1 MEGRVASRRA
11 AAVLIAAA
19 FIPLLF
25 FGYLFW
31 GSMASPPQLILWQGE
46 EGEVDLRLPF
56 RSRVV
61 MDGEQIL
68 RFNGAAPGPGGV
80 VLPYETALRL
90 QPEDLGQAR
99 VEVRLG
105 ALPIRRLSVQVL
117 PRLYV
122 IPGGQA
128 VGITVRSN
136 GIIVVGHAAL
146 QSSSGEE
153 VFPAREAGLRVGDVI
168 LKVGEST
175 ADSPMQIKEEVEKS
189 GRGNRPVILEIQREG
204 EIRSLAVQPIL
215 DPRFGEYR
223 IGLYIRDRTAGVGTL
238 TFYEPAT
245 RFYGALGHMVTDN
258 DTRKPV
264 DIQEG
269 QLVRASI
276 QGIESGRRGQPGEKR
291 GIFFEGQNILGNI
304 LRNTEVGIFGELAP
318 DAVSRFTEGN
328 PELFPVAAA
337 GEVKE
342 GPAEILTVL
351 SGSRVERFSVRIEK
365 VIKQK
370 KVQGKGL
377 VIQIDDPRLLDQTGG
392 IVQGMSGS
400 PIIQDGKLIGAVT
413 HVLVN
418 EPRRGFGVHIDW
430 MILES
435 GLLEG
440 LRNLRR
446 AS

>member
-1 MEGRVASRRA
+1 
-11 AAVLIAAA
+11 
-19 FIPLLF
+19 
-25 FGYLFW
+25 
-31 GSMASPPQLILWQGE
+31 
-46 EGEVDLRLPF
+46 
-56 RSRVV
+56 
-61 MDGEQIL
+61 
-68 RFNGAAPGPGGV
+68 
-80 VLPYETALRL
+80 
-90 QPEDLGQAR
+90 
-99 VEVRLG
+99 
-105 ALPIRRLSVQVL
+105 
-117 PRLYV
+117 
-122 IPGGQA
+122 
-128 VGITVRSN
+128 
-136 GIIVVGHAAL
+136 
-146 QSSSGEE
+146 
-153 VFPAREAGLRVGDVI
+153 
-168 LKVGEST
+168 
-175 ADSPMQIKEEVEKS
+175 
-189 GRGNRPVILEIQREG
+189 
-204 EIRSLAVQPIL
+204 
-215 DPRFGEYR
+215 
-223 IGLYIRDRTAGVGTL
+223 
-238 TFYEPAT
+238 
-245 RFYGALGHMVTDN
+245 MVTDN